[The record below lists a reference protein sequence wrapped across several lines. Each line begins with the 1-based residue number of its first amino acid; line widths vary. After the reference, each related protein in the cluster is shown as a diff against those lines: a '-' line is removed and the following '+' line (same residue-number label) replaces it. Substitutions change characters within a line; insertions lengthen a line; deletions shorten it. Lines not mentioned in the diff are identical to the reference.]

1 MDVILI
7 SGKAQHGKDTLA
19 LAAKEYLEDKGKRV
33 LILHYADYMKYIAK
47 EYFGWNGKKDSVGRN
62 LLQQLGTNLVRKVDE
77 NYWVDTVIRFITVF
91 EDEWDCIIVPD
102 TRFPNEIEQMKEAGF
117 NVLSLRVKRP
127 NFDSPLSEEQQ
138 KHPSETALD
147 NYSFDCTIMND
158 STISNLSKKI
168 QFLLD
173 KTIL

>member
-147 NYSFDCTIMND
+147 SYSFDCVIMND

>member
-1 MDVILI
+1 MV

-33 LILHYADYMKYIAK
+33 LIMHYADYMKYIAK

-77 NYWVDTVIRFITVF
+77 NYWVDTAI
-91 EDEWDCIIVPD
+91 
-102 TRFPNEIEQMKEAGF
+102 RFPNEIERMKEAGF

-127 NFDSPLSEEQQ
+127 NFDSPLLEEQQ

-147 NYSFDCTIMND
+147 NYSFDCVIMND

-173 KTIL
+173 KTILE

>member
-117 NVLSLRVKRP
+117 NVLSLRIKRP

>member
-147 NYSFDCTIMND
+147 NYSFDCIIMND